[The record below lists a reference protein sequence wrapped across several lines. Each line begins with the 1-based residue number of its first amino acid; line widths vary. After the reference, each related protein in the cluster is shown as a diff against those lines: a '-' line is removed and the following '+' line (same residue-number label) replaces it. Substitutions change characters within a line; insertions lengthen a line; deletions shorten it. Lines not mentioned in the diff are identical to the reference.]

1 MPKTLDERCYWSSL
15 PYRQMIVYL
24 QSLRSSLG
32 RSDASVHVVGHSD
45 VWGKQ
50 VVMERR
56 GGRGKI
62 TVRLYPGQYNK
73 SEPTQTEVADTVE
86 EAIEAAVRWVTSEQP
101 ETS

>member
-1 MPKTLDERCYWSSL
+1 
-15 PYRQMIVYL
+15 
-24 QSLRSSLG
+24 
-32 RSDASVHVVGHSD
+32 
-45 VWGKQ
+45 
-50 VVMERR
+50 MERR